1 MKPKTPEPTQA
12 QTTRKRALMRP
23 ARSARPTRGQL
34 VRRLRSRMPELVER
48 YGVKSLGIFGSYLRG
63 EEKTRSDFDVL
74 VEFDSPKN
82 SLGKWVEM
90 RDELQNALGVKVD
103 LVENE
108 NLKPFIGKRILSE
121 VVWLRR
127 DGENLRVRL
136 PREKNGDRRTSKQR
150 EYLDLLNDIVSAM
163 ERAERYSSG
172 KEFDE
177 FLLNEMAVDALAKV
191 VENIGEAAK
200 HIPTEVRNR
209 YAKIDWQGMAGMR
222 DKIVHGYFAINYE
235 KLWEI
240 ATVTIPIEHP
250 LVAAVLEQELARRA
264 EHDAKKENGK

>member
-12 QTTRKRALMRP
+12 QTTRKRALMHP

-63 EEKTRSDFDVL
+63 AEKPRSDFDVL
-74 VEFDSPKN
+74 VEIDSPKN
-82 SLGKWVEM
+82 S
-90 RDELQNALGVKVD
+90 
-103 LVENE
+103 
-108 NLKPFIGKRILSE
+108 P
-121 VVWLRR
+121 
-127 DGENLRVRL
+127 
-136 PREKNGDRRTSKQR
+136 
-150 EYLDLLNDIVSAM
+150 
-163 ERAERYSSG
+163 
-172 KEFDE
+172 
-177 FLLNEMAVDALAKV
+177 
-191 VENIGEAAK
+191 
-200 HIPTEVRNR
+200 
-209 YAKIDWQGMAGMR
+209 
-222 DKIVHGYFAINYE
+222 NYE